1 MRVLRAADRTAVPWK
16 NGGGITREITGFP
29 AGASAAGFEWR
40 ISLAEVATNGPFSE
54 FPGVDRILTMV
65 EGKGMALTLNG
76 TAPRLVDARHV
87 PQHFPGDVPTDCRL
101 LEGPVANLNVMYRRG
116 TDTTAHVEVVHGRFG
131 PVTVPPHG
139 STVVVVALDA
149 PVALPGA
156 GLTLGPYDAVVCTED
171 PGALHTGGH
180 TGGHTD
186 GRAAVITVRHG

>member
-29 AGASAAGFEWR
+29 AGASAAAFEWR
-40 ISLAEVATNGPFSE
+40 VSLAEVAADGPFSV
-54 FPGVDRILTMV
+54 FPDVDRILTMV
-65 EGKGMALTLNG
+65 EGAGMALTLNG
-76 TAPRLVDARHV
+76 TEPRLVETRHV

-116 TDTTAHVEVVHGRFG
+116 TDVTAHVEVAGGRVR
-131 PVTVPPHG
+131 PVTLPPHG
-139 STVVVVALDA
+139 GTVVIVALDA
-149 PVALPGA
+149 PAALPGA

-171 PGALHTGGH
+171 PGVL
-180 TGGHTD
+180 HTD